1 MLVPLLLLVKVGGI
15 VTLAENELM
24 SLDYEG
30 VVNDLVEKVLV
41 MAGNNEAALLMGK
54 VSSNLSPSRQ
64 VEVVC
69 RLVEEEEDVV
79 LGEEGGELDFSAL
92 TPAESLVWLP

>member
-1 MLVPLLLLVKVGGI
+1 MLVPLLLVAAVGGI
-15 VTLAENELM
+15 VTLAENELVR
-24 SLDYEG
+24 LDYEG

-41 MAGNNEAALLMGK
+41 MACNNEAALLMGK
-54 VSSNLSPSRQ
+54 VSGDLAPSRQ

-69 RLVEEEEDVV
+69 RLVEEEKGVV